1 MPSPVHWVV
10 SHWVGSPV
18 RHIQQAPQAIWNG
31 TTTRSPADR
40 SGTPAP
46 TFSTMPMGSWP
57 RMSPGV
63 MNGVSTSYRCRS
75 EPHSPVDVI
84 RMTASVG
91 SWITGSGTVST
102 RTSRLPCHVTAFIAP
117 TLRSLASPA
126 GSARVPGAPPPN
138 HSETIEYGHLC
149 TFKRTLEGTMN
160 EMTTAHRKLRAR
172 RARHRSSAGP
182 LLAALTAAAL
192 LAGCTVTG
200 TDGDG
205 RGRDDGR
212 RDGQVSAPPVGS
224 VLAVKIDN
232 VSAARPQTGL
242 DAADIVYAEQVE
254 GGLSRLM
261 AVFATE
267 FPETVGPVR
276 SARESDLELLRQ
288 FHEPTLAFSGAQGK
302 LLPLIDRAPLRAET
316 PEDAEDAYF
325 RGDEKPIPHNLY
337 LRPDELIDSPPGA
350 DALTTGFRFG
360 PAPAGGAPRTPARSA
375 IRRPASPSPGPTTAA
390 AGRSPWTAPRRSPP
404 TTPESPRPRW
414 SSST

>member
-1 MPSPVHWVV
+1 
-10 SHWVGSPV
+10 
-18 RHIQQAPQAIWNG
+18 
-31 TTTRSPADR
+31 
-40 SGTPAP
+40 
-46 TFSTMPMGSWP
+46 
-57 RMSPGV
+57 
-63 MNGVSTSYRCRS
+63 
-75 EPHSPVDVI
+75 
-84 RMTASVG
+84 
-91 SWITGSGTVST
+91 
-102 RTSRLPCHVTAFIAP
+102 
-117 TLRSLASPA
+117 
-126 GSARVPGAPPPN
+126 
-138 HSETIEYGHLC
+138 
-149 TFKRTLEGTMN
+149 
-160 EMTTAHRKLRAR
+160 MTTAHRKLRAR

-360 PAPAGGAPRTPARSA
+360 PAPAGGAPEDSRTVRYPAARFTFTWSDDSRRWQVSMDGTPTVTTDDTRVA
-375 IRRPASPSPGPTTAA
+375 PATVVVQYVTIRESRFHDYLGNNTPYTETVGSGRAEILRDGQVFDTTWKRKAPTDGT
-390 AGRSPWTAPRRSPP
+390 SF
-404 TTPESPRPRW
+404 TTTDGKPMNFAEGQVW
-414 SSST
+414 VVYAKA